1 MHIPD
6 GYLSPQTCAVLGAA
20 MVPVWG
26 MAARKVKA
34 TLKARQAPLLAIG
47 AAFSFTIM
55 MYNIPIPDGTTAH
68 ATGGALLAI
77 LLGPWAAS
85 IGISIALAIQALFFG
100 DGGILAFGANAF
112 NMAFILPFASYYL
125 YRLLTGRTSLTSGW
139 RAIAAAVAGF
149 VGLNLAALAA
159 AVEFGLQPLLFH
171 TAGGVPLYSPYPLN
185 MAVPAMALAHLLVAG
200 PAEGLI
206 TGLVVRYL
214 QRVNSGLL
222 RLYPA
227 GNGNRAAGPAVAAG
241 TLANRQEI
249 ISPAANSSFGLKKL
263 ALGLVILVLLSP
275 LGLLAAGTAWGEW
288 SPEDLQ
294 QILGFVPPG
303 LARLATTWTHTLF
316 PDYTVPGLEGSFL
329 AQALGYILAAAAGLA
344 IIFLIFLALNRLLF
358 RPGKAGTGYNGK

>member
-20 MVPVWG
+20 MIPVWST
-26 MAARKVKA
+26 AARKVKA
-34 TLKARQAPLLAIG
+34 TLKAKQAPLLAIG

-125 YRLLTGRTSLTSGW
+125 YRLLTRRTSLTSGR
-139 RAIAAAVAGF
+139 RAVAAAVAGF
-149 VGLNLAALAA
+149 AGLNLAALAA

-171 TAGGVPLYSPYPLN
+171 TAGGVPLYSPYPLAL
-185 MAVPAMALAHLLVAG
+185 AVPAMALAHLLVAG
-200 PAEGLI
+200 PAEGI
-206 TGLVVRYL
+206 VTGLVIRYL

-222 RLYPA
+222 RIYPA
-227 GNGNRAAGPAVAAG
+227 EAAV
-241 TLANRQEI
+241 T
-249 ISPAANSSFGLKKL
+249 SPAAVTVTNSSFGVKKL
-263 ALGLVILVLLSP
+263 ALGLMILVLLSP

-316 PDYTVPGLEGSFL
+316 PDYTVPGLEGNFL

-344 IIFLIFLALNRLLF
+344 IILLIFLLLNRLLV
-358 RPGKAGTGYNGK
+358 RPGKVDPGCHGK